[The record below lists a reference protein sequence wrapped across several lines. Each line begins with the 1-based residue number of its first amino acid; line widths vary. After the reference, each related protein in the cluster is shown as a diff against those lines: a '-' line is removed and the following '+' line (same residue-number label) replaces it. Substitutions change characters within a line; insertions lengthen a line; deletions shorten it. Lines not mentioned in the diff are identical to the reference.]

1 MRHDSHL
8 LLIKHDSHLLLIK
21 HDSHLL
27 VIKHANRGAS
37 VAAAACRF

>member
-27 VIKHANRGAS
+27 LIKHANRGAS